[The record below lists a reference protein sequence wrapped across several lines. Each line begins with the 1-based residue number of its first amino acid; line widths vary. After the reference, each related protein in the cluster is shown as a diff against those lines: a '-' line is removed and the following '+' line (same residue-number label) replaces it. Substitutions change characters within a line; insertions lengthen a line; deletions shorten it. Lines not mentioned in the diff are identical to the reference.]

1 MVEKPEGLEKLCVL
15 PHAVH
20 QVVPGSGQRVGQPI
34 GFPSPIE
41 EVPVRRGSGLVRLRQ
56 IHDVGLM
63 VQDHVRAP
71 RVVTVYLVDTVPR
84 IKADVGGGTG
94 RQEGYRQRPA
104 EGLFVIEDLKLIH
117 VGVTKELTSQGVLIP
132 FHNSVII
139 PAPALQAVPWGNVA
153 NYVHLWGGLRK
164 VFRRRGVQAAL
175 ARMASVHVSNKG
187 WHSWPEM
194 GSK

>member
-71 RVVTVYLVDTVPR
+71 RVVTVYLVDTVPCKEGGLTGHGEGKATPARRRSLSPGWPWFQLAFLSLNHLLHPKNLASASLTR

-117 VGVTKELTSQGVLIP
+117 MGVTKELTSQGVLIP
-132 FHNSVII
+132 GQKTQIT
-139 PAPALQAVPWGNVA
+139 
-153 NYVHLWGGLRK
+153 
-164 VFRRRGVQAAL
+164 FRRF
-175 ARMASVHVSNKG
+175 
-187 WHSWPEM
+187 
-194 GSK
+194 